1 MYYAAR
7 MQSAASCCACT
18 METEAE
24 TSCVTWGKR
33 RVISRACVGEGVT
46 WGCIGL
52 KRDSKERNQMGAGRL
67 KTKGKDWTN
76 GGRGGAGTGEQSRAW
91 KGWCWGGAGLKGR
104 QVDCCTDVV
113 AMNAGRAP
121 EVQVSHASAACL
133 TLAGT
138 HNDFGSLLDAPCKLL
153 SLGLH
158 TFLQWK
164 AIPTCGVSHQAVS
177 RHPGFWTPVCLP
189 C

>member
-1 MYYAAR
+1 MDY
-7 MQSAASCCACT
+7 
-18 METEAE
+18 
-24 TSCVTWGKR
+24 
-33 RVISRACVGEGVT
+33 
-46 WGCIGL
+46 
-52 KRDSKERNQMGAGRL
+52 
-67 KTKGKDWTN
+67 
-76 GGRGGAGTGEQSRAW
+76 
-91 KGWCWGGAGLKGR
+91 
-104 QVDCCTDVV
+104 CTDVV

-164 AIPTCGVSHQAVS
+164 AKPTCGVSHQAEQMV
-177 RHPGFWTPVCLP
+177 TPMARAAATKDDSACW
-189 C
+189 